1 MTWFLLIF
9 CLGASFLVSGTEAGI
24 LSLHRLRL
32 RRLARGKDRAAVQL
46 QQLLEQPA
54 RLLVTALVITSLLN
68 IVALVLLVNTL
79 VSWFSWPGYFLTL
92 VLALPLF
99 LLVAELLPQAIFR
112 RVAYKQLASLAVP
125 LDIVANILT
134 PVIYVGSMIAKSFL
148 GLERPQ
154 EIFVAREDLKYLTSE
169 IERMGMLSSIERQM
183 IHNVV
188 DFRSVKVRDVMVA
201 ISNVFTVRP
210 ETTIEE
216 LINLSRR
223 SRFDRYPVLDTRGKI
238 VGMVSVFDLIV
249 DQPFISTVRDYVRR
263 VLTVRPDDQASIV
276 LSRLRAAPSSLAVVV
291 DKQEN
296 TIGIVSVED
305 LLNPLVKVV
314 SAGGSVSVDGKGES
328 PELRV

>member
-9 CLGASFLVSGTEAGI
+9 SLGASFLVSGTEAGI

-32 RRLARGKDRAAVQL
+32 RRLARRKDRAAVQL

-79 VSWFSWPGYFLTL
+79 VSWFSWPGYFITL

-112 RVAYKQLASLAVP
+112 RVPYKQLASLAVP

-134 PVIYVGSMIAKSFL
+134 PVIYVGSMIAKSFF

-201 ISNVFTVRP
+201 ISQVITIPSN
-210 ETTIEE
+210 TTIER
-216 LINLSRR
+216 LIDLSRR
-223 SRFDRYPVLDTRGKI
+223 SRFDRYPVVDPRGKI
-238 VGMVSVFDLIV
+238 VGMVNVFDLVV
-249 DQPFISTVRDYVRR
+249 DQPSISTVRDYVRR
-263 VLTVRPDDQASIV
+263 ILTVRPDDQASIV
-276 LSRLRAAPSSLAVVV
+276 LSRLRAAPSSLADVV
-291 DKQEN
+291 DEHGN

-305 LLNPLVKVV
+305 LLNPLVKV
-314 SAGGSVSVDGKGES
+314 G
-328 PELRV
+328 

>member
-9 CLGASFLVSGTEAGI
+9 SLGASFLVSGTEAGI

-32 RRLARGKDRAAVQL
+32 RRLARRKDRAAVQL

-134 PVIYVGSMIAKSFL
+134 PVIYVGSMIAKSFF

-216 LINLSRR
+216 LINLSRH

-238 VGMVSVFDLIV
+238 VGVVSVFDLIV

-276 LSRLRAAPSSLAVVV
+276 LSRLRAAPGSLAAVV

-314 SAGGSVSVDGKGES
+314 SAGGSVSAHGEGES